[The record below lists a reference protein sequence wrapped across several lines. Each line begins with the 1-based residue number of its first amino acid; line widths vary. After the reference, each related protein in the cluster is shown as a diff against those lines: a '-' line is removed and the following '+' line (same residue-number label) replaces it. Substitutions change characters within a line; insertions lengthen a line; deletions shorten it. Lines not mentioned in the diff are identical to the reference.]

1 MPKSKTPEPSTE
13 VEIVSPKRVAA
24 DGTQRGLHRKGKKS
38 RHTQL
43 MEDVQRAV
51 EAQTGTVNWDP
62 VVMMAVVA
70 EQARVGY
77 PAVDEEGRPVID
89 EVTGKQLMVPPDNNL
104 AVAAAAKVAPYL
116 HQQLRPKDMADGDD
130 AATDPED
137 KKEEFLNRLAA
148 MGVQPTKATKK

>member
-1 MPKSKTPEPSTE
+1 LAGKKKPEPSTE

-24 DGTQRGLHRKGKKS
+24 DGTKRGLHRKGQKS

-77 PAVDEEGRPVID
+77 PAVDDEGRPIID
-89 EVTGKQLMVPPDNNL
+89 EATGKQVMVPPDNTL
-104 AVAAAAKVAPYL
+104 AVAAASKVAPYL
-116 HQQLRPKDMADGDD
+116 HQHLRPKDVGDD
-130 AATDPED
+130 EGAQADPED

-148 MGVQPTKATKK
+148 MGVQPKKVAKE